1 VDEENGEWSA
11 ELGPTPQQ
19 EAFAHCAVN
28 GQVGRSVSRSVHS
41 RHAAAARKP
50 AAAKAR
56 RRESPPP

>member
-1 VDEENGEWSA
+1 VDEETGEWSA

-28 GQVGRSVSRSVHS
+28 GQVGQSIGPQPSRGRS
-41 RHAAAARKP
+41 
-50 AAAKAR
+50 AKAR

>member
-28 GQVGRSVSRSVHS
+28 GQVGRPVAVTR
-41 RHAAAARKP
+41 P
-50 AAAKAR
+50 Q
-56 RRESPPP
+56 RESPPP